1 MVYGLMELW
10 YGNHQTVRI
19 PSIRRSSED
28 KVRQL
33 HVLDHKRLA
42 SVARFKVKRSC
53 WYQTVSNR
61 TYSKPTLANLSV
73 EEENLAAIPFA
84 VLERRVGKV
93 SKIEIS
99 GTKYLPDGSEVQ
111 VTWQVQGNQELG
123 LPTEQDLDIFVVLG
137 MLTFAN
143 NFSKTVSFSGRQ
155 IAKMLNISGVHGKF
169 YQRLKLAMDR
179 FISLRFRAIAITE
192 QQEDVKWLNIFQ
204 ECYFSL
210 DHRTG
215 KCTGSV
221 TWTDRLIQAMNS
233 GFFRVLDGG
242 RYMELDG
249 LTAKHLYRFLAVEFD
264 KTDLVVIDAR
274 KLCQQHL
281 GILTPPQYLSR
292 LMQTLEPA
300 FEQLQRIQ
308 VIGSY
313 HIVSSADWSIALQ
326 RHPEYVSARKT
337 LLSTDPAGVSEIQ
350 LDNLAKTLEAAGFTQ
365 TESVT
370 LTEDCAESR
379 LALYRVERALRILE
393 AMKIHSVMQYVA
405 VGLLRNALND
415 PSADILDWCEIAV
428 EVCRQKQEGGQKL
441 RNAGGFIVKLIKD
454 PEARRRAVSESA
466 EAAWKDRFR
475 QRMNMALKQ
484 EEEHLLRS
492 ELQNYE
498 RFRHEEATRI
508 LEIMPEERRKVLR
521 REKSDVLK
529 QQGRFDRIAPDHRE
543 AEIDNL
549 ILIELART
557 EAPPY
562 EKWFIRKRVQQTLL
576 PFGQEDLP
584 FAPESIAG

>member
-1 MVYGLMELW
+1 M
-10 YGNHQTVRI
+10 
-19 PSIRRSSED
+19 
-28 KVRQL
+28 
-33 HVLDHKRLA
+33 
-42 SVARFKVKRSC
+42 
-53 WYQTVSNR
+53 SNR
-61 TYSKPTLANLSV
+61 SHSRPSLANLSV

-93 SKIEIS
+93 SKIEIT
-99 GTKYLPDGSEVQ
+99 GTKVLPDGTEAQ
-111 VTWQVQGNQELG
+111 VTWQVQGNQDLG

-179 FISLRFRAIAITE
+179 FISLRFRAIATTD
-192 QQEDVKWLNIFQ
+192 QQEDVKWLNVFQ
-204 ECYFSL
+204 ECFFSL

-215 KCTGSV
+215 RCSGSV
-221 TWTDRLIQAMNS
+221 TWTDRLIQAMDS
-233 GFFRVLDGG
+233 GFFRVLDAG

-264 KTDLVVIDAR
+264 KTDLLVIDAR

-300 FEQLQRIQ
+300 FEQLMRIQ

-313 HIVSSADWSIALQ
+313 HIVSSADWSIALH

-337 LLSTDPAGVSEIQ
+337 LLATDTSAVSQ
-350 LDNLAKTLEAAGFTQ
+350 LHRDNVAKMLEEAGFTAS
-365 TESVT
+365 ES
-370 LTEDCAESR
+370 LNFSEFCADSR
-379 LALYRVERALRILE
+379 EGLYRIERTLRILE
-393 AMKIHSVMQYVA
+393 AMKAHSVMQHVA
-405 VGLLRNALND
+405 VGLLRQALND
-415 PSADILDWCEIAV
+415 RSGEMLDWCEIAV
-428 EVCRQKQEGGQKL
+428 EVCRQKQEGGQQL

-454 PEARRRAVSESA
+454 PEARRKAVSESA

-475 QRMNMALKQ
+475 QRMNLALRQ
-484 EEEHLLRS
+484 EEENQRRNDIQ
-492 ELQNYE
+492 EYE
-498 RFRHEEATRI
+498 RFRHEEAARL
-508 LEIMPEERRKVLR
+508 LELMPEERRKVLR
-521 REKSDVLK
+521 RDKAEVLK
-529 QQGRFDRIAPDHRE
+529 QQGRYDRIAPENRD

-549 ILIELART
+549 ILLELSRNET
-557 EAPPY
+557 PPY
-562 EKWFIRKRVQQTLL
+562 EKWYMRKRVQQTLL

-584 FAPESIAG
+584 FATESFAG